1 MVKAYYVNETTEL
14 DRLLRDAPLPMIA
27 ARIKRARKT
36 LGWSHDRLGEEMGGV
51 VRQTLIGYEKG
62 EHRPRLPMLERIAV
76 ATRREVTWFID
87 PEAEPS
93 PFPIE
98 EEAAA

>member
-1 MVKAYYVNETTEL
+1 MIDITETEHL
-14 DRLLRDAPLPMIA
+14 EHLLRDAPLPMIA

-51 VRQTLIGYEKG
+51 FRQTLIGYEKG
-62 EHRPRLPMLERIAV
+62 EHRPRLPMLERIAE
-76 ATRREVTWFID
+76 ATRREVRWFID

-93 PFPIE
+93 PFPA
-98 EEAAA
+98 EEAA